1 MTSIRRLKYLIQI
14 AKTQTI
20 YKNDIQLLDS
30 KIFFSISFQFG
41 RITKKKKKKLIR
53 LILNKNILDQC
64 CINLYVKLLKNC

>member
-30 KIFFSISFQFG
+30 KIFFFYFFPIWQDYQ
-41 RITKKKKKKLIR
+41 KKKKKIDTAYIKQ
-53 LILNKNILDQC
+53 K
-64 CINLYVKLLKNC
+64 YS